1 MYMKLLSEKQGNF
14 CTQLKNV
21 APFRTIRIESNL
33 YEVSCVFFCN
43 KRNLKINKSNVYPNV
58 FSFHGMCWYT
68 SEFVDLNIFPKFQEW
83 VQKCIKIQITYKFII
98 NSKNRMKWITR
109 H

>member
-1 MYMKLLSEKQGNF
+1 
-14 CTQLKNV
+14 
-21 APFRTIRIESNL
+21 
-33 YEVSCVFFCN
+33 
-43 KRNLKINKSNVYPNV
+43 
-58 FSFHGMCWYT
+58 MCWYT